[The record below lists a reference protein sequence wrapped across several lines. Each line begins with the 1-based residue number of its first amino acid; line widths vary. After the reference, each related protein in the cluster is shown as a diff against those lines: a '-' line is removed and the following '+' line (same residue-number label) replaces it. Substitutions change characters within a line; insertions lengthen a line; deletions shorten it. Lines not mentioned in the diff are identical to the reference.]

1 MTTAAFVPETHHLTG
16 DDAAQTIARAGRVR
30 LLQDAFARFRHADG
44 FSHTRALA
52 YTSVLGLF
60 TTLIALIGLST
71 LLDLRTLQ
79 HVIGSTL
86 TGLAPGEAR
95 SVLVQTL
102 QHAERQSGLTALV
115 LGGASSV
122 AMGAIGMAQIERSA
136 NRIYGRL
143 TDRPAVRKYAHG
155 LLLYVIAGIPLLA
168 GLVLL
173 AAGGAL
179 GTALTSEVGWG
190 HAWSTAWSIARW
202 PVGVAVIALAITLL
216 FRHAPDRRQPEP
228 SWLSAGTLLAVGLWV
243 VFTAGLGLYYS
254 MNTVAAATYGPL
266 IGVIALMVWAYLSS
280 LAIHLG
286 IAFAAE
292 LEAARSGPSPGVTII
307 VHGEEESEPILA
319 PSGVVEMKESHGH

>member
-1 MTTAAFVPETHHLTG
+1 MTTAAFVPETHTLSG
-16 DDAAQTIARAGRVR
+16 DDAARTLARSGRVR
-30 LLQDAFARFRHADG
+30 LMRDASARFRHADG

-71 LLDLRTLQ
+71 LLDARTLQ

-115 LGGASSV
+115 LGGLSSV
-122 AMGAIGMAQIERSA
+122 AMGAVGMAQVERSA
-136 NRIYGRL
+136 NRMYGLL
-143 TDRPAVRKYAHG
+143 TDRAAVRKYAHA
-155 LLLYVIAGIPLLA
+155 LALYVVAGIPLVA

-179 GTALTSEVGWG
+179 GTALTNEVGWS
-190 HAWSTAWSIARW
+190 HSWSVAWSFARW
-202 PVGVAVIALAITLL
+202 PVGIAVVALALTLL
-216 FRHAPDRRQPEP
+216 FRYAPDRRQPEP

-254 MNTVAAATYGPL
+254 MNTLAAATYGPL

-307 VHGEEESEPILA
+307 LHGTDESEAIHA
-319 PSGVVEMKESHGH
+319 PTGVT